1 MRAIYLRSILHNGK
15 FDFCL
20 AFCLWVK
27 CKYNLIVCIVSLMRD
42 IRESKCSDN
51 QYGQNV
57 SYVCYIVFIFLFS
70 SAIQIWHLKY
80 SNKNTSVCLFKHV
93 CIHLHM
99 DSSVI
104 VSQRFS
110 RIIWLCETICFCCFS
125 GHSVRLLGQKK
136 DGGRRLGGARL
147 DLPKIRKNPLIEI
160 ISINTG

>member
-20 AFCLWVK
+20 EFCLWVK
-27 CKYNLIVCIVSLMRD
+27 YKYNLIVCIVSLMRD

-110 RIIWLCETICFCCFS
+110 RII
-125 GHSVRLLGQKK
+125 
-136 DGGRRLGGARL
+136 
-147 DLPKIRKNPLIEI
+147 
-160 ISINTG
+160 

>member
-1 MRAIYLRSILHNGK
+1 MLRSAIMSFFIVLRSAIYLRSILHNGK
-15 FDFCL
+15 LDFCL

-27 CKYNLIVCIVSLMRD
+27 CKYNLIVCIVSLTYS
-42 IRESKCSDN
+42 RESKCSDN

-80 SNKNTSVCLFKHV
+80 SNKNTSGRLFKHV

-110 RIIWLCETICFCCFS
+110 RII
-125 GHSVRLLGQKK
+125 
-136 DGGRRLGGARL
+136 
-147 DLPKIRKNPLIEI
+147 
-160 ISINTG
+160 